1 MTQHMSK
8 SEKFVREHYPGYY
21 SFANNKLPSAWV
33 ESNLGKNNLTKN
45 IRAYD
50 QILWTT
56 SIIGTGLTRLEA
68 WRDAARNIR
77 NNLKQ
82 QP

>member
-1 MTQHMSK
+1 MTQHISK
-8 SEKFVREHYPGYY
+8 SEKFVREHYPDRITKRL
-21 SFANNKLPSAWV
+21 AKLTSVWV
-33 ESNLGKNNLTKN
+33 EYNRRNNNVLKVIVAIIEDEEKEIGSGMSN
-45 IRAYD
+45 I
-50 QILWTT
+50 
-56 SIIGTGLTRLEA
+56 EA